1 MTSRGVQE
9 MLLLVEDGV
18 IGLPFEV
25 PYVPWTIIRALSY
38 VRMIRNVYQRVA
50 YDPNPENAVP
60 LRHIWLNPKRVEA
73 WFKQRKEDARRK
85 T

>member
-1 MTSRGVQE
+1 MTSRGIQE

-18 IGLPFEV
+18 IGLPFEI

-50 YDPNPENAVP
+50 YDYEPRNAVP
-60 LRHIWLNPKRVEA
+60 LRHLWLSPKRTNA
-73 WFKQRKEDARRK
+73 WFKMRQEDARHN